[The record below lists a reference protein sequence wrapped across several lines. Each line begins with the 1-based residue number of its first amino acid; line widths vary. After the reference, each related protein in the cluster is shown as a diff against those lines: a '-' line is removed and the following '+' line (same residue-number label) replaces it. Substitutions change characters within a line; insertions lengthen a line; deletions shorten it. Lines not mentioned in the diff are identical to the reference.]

1 MNNYINSIYKLIVKL
16 LNDDDKELK
25 TKKTKREFIWAK

>member
-16 LNDDDKELK
+16 LNDEDKELK
-25 TKKTKREFIWAK
+25 KKTKREFIWAK